1 MKSVKLVIK
10 ERTENGGAQ
19 GTLYVDA
26 DGSGKY
32 SDIGPVWMSA
42 NESDIVVNMLQYG
55 CSEDVQFV
63 LEDSTDVAENE
74 Y

>member
-10 ERTENGGAQ
+10 ERTDSGGAQ
-19 GTLYVDA
+19 GTLYIDA
-26 DGSGKY
+26 TGKGKY

-42 NESDIVVNMLQYG
+42 KETDIVVNMLQYG

-63 LEDSTDVAENE
+63 LEDNTDVVQDE